1 MAEIFH
7 GVERIEEARER
18 LTGPS
23 FMAGI
28 YVGRPDFDLLCPP
41 VEPPEEAA
49 IGEAY
54 CRKIEA
60 FLKSQV
66 DPDEIERSAKIPE
79 HVLKGLFAL
88 GAFAMKIP
96 KEYGGLGFS
105 YKNYGRVL
113 THIASWSNILSLT
126 IAVPQSIGIAMPI
139 LLFGNEAQKRTY
151 LPRVA
156 REAISAFALTES
168 ITGSDAAN
176 IQTEAVMDRA
186 GSNFLA
192 NGEKLRCT
200 NRPLARHLTR
210 HARGR
215 GR

>member
-1 MAEIFH
+1 MAELFK
-7 GVERIEEARER
+7 GLERIEEARER
-18 LTGPS
+18 LTGAS
-23 FMAGI
+23 FMAGVF
-28 YVGRPDFDLLCPP
+28 VGRPDFARLRPP
-41 VEPPEEAA
+41 PEPPDERAA
-49 IGEAY
+49 GEAF
-54 CRKIEA
+54 CRKVEA
-60 FLKSQV
+60 FLNSHV
-66 DPDEIERSAKIPE
+66 DAEEIERAAKIPE
-79 HVLKGLFAL
+79 AVLKGLFEV
-88 GAFAMKIP
+88 GAFGMKIP

-105 YKNYGRVL
+105 YTNYGRVL
-113 THIASWSNILSLT
+113 TLIASWSNILSLT
-126 IAVPQSIGIAMPI
+126 VAVPQSIGIAMPI

-176 IQTEAVMDRA
+176 IQTEAVLDRS
-186 GSNFLA
+186 GTHFLA
-192 NGEKLRCT
+192 NGGKLRCT